1 MLGHPSSILDW
12 QSGGLFV
19 GGILWNLISRDL
31 QKWMHITTVSS
42 VFQLKDTGID
52 TETVRSQGALFFFF
66 LTQRG
71 QVCLVA
77 LTLTTCWFC
86 ECNTSKL
93 WFAITEVKPS
103 YFMIKLT
110 LTYTAHMMWV

>member
-66 LTQRG
+66 FNTKRSSMFG
-71 QVCLVA
+71 CTYAYYMLV
-77 LTLTTCWFC
+77 LRMQHQQTVVR
-86 ECNTSKL
+86 NN
-93 WFAITEVKPS
+93 
-103 YFMIKLT
+103 
-110 LTYTAHMMWV
+110 